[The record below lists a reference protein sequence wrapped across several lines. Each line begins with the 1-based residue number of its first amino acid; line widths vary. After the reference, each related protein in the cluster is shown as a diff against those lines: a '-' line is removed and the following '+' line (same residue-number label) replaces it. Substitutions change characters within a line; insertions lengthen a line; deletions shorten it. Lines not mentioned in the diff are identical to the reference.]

1 MLWAYFHFYQL
12 TIDSGGVSDETAAVI
27 VYSAKNNQV
36 RQCNSAAVKAGVTVG
51 MGMAQAAAL
60 CQSVSVIDY
69 CEQSEVHRLLALA
82 NRLYQVASD
91 IVIFTPNGLALR
103 LDPLVRYYEG
113 LENIWQVLINELRA
127 ARVSFAFGV
136 GWSIEAART
145 LAMNSSNQVLHN
157 KEQIRQ
163 ALAMCPLHATEL
175 TDKQRNTLK
184 RVGIHSLQQLLEI
197 SAAELGRRFDNSLI
211 TYLCA
216 LRAETFP
223 RVNYY
228 SPPDTFFSLIEPSYE
243 VSHTEQ
249 LLPFMRNLI
258 DEFLTFSR
266 LRNVFSQQL
275 TFTLCFREAPSMKV
289 TVGSAAPLFK
299 LSQWESLT
307 GLKLEQIVLSAPVIK
322 LTLQVDKLEDV
333 DEQTSDFFNNRVH
346 AFAQKQLIS
355 RLQARL
361 GEAVIQYPCAGDDFR
376 PDQLSCLKPGN
387 TRGNLH
393 HPLPCVSL
401 ISPAPLEE
409 SPHIEFGPIRLQT
422 GWWDGNNVKRDYYI
436 GRTEDGRRMHLYRD
450 STGGWFISGFYS

>member
-12 TIDSGGVSDETAAVI
+12 TIDSGGESDETAAVI

-60 CQSVSVIDY
+60 CQSVNVIDY

-228 SPPDTFFSLIEPSYE
+228 SPPDTFFSVIEPSYE
-243 VSHTEQ
+243 VSHTE
-249 LLPFMRNLI
+249 
-258 DEFLTFSR
+258 
-266 LRNVFSQQL
+266 
-275 TFTLCFREAPSMKV
+275 
-289 TVGSAAPLFK
+289 
-299 LSQWESLT
+299 
-307 GLKLEQIVLSAPVIK
+307 
-322 LTLQVDKLEDV
+322 
-333 DEQTSDFFNNRVH
+333 
-346 AFAQKQLIS
+346 
-355 RLQARL
+355 
-361 GEAVIQYPCAGDDFR
+361 
-376 PDQLSCLKPGN
+376 
-387 TRGNLH
+387 
-393 HPLPCVSL
+393 
-401 ISPAPLEE
+401 
-409 SPHIEFGPIRLQT
+409 
-422 GWWDGNNVKRDYYI
+422 
-436 GRTEDGRRMHLYRD
+436 
-450 STGGWFISGFYS
+450 